1 MYEARKPEDLVER
14 LKKEFKLGGHKAC
27 AIALIMRY
35 ADIKLVSELDDECVR
50 ACFMEPYEC
59 LEAAFYDAMER
70 YGEDASVIVMPY
82 GGVTLPICDSGVA
95 DVFE

>member
-1 MYEARKPEDLVER
+1 
-14 LKKEFKLGGHKAC
+14 
-27 AIALIMRY
+27 
-35 ADIKLVSELDDECVR
+35 
-50 ACFMEPYEC
+50 MEPYEC